1 MSRDRSHQAPEHSMI
16 RDLDRARWA
25 VLSPYIDEALEMPGA
40 ARPRWLEGLR
50 SRDPTL
56 AADVEALLDEYD
68 RLEAEEFLERPPTPR
83 ATLAG
88 QALGAYTLREQIGRG
103 GMGSVWLAE
112 RSDGRVE
119 GAAGGQ
125 RVNAGPNGRG
135 GR

>member
-25 VLSPYIDEALEMPGA
+25 VLSPYIDEALEMQGA
-40 ARPRWLEGLR
+40 ARPPWLEGLR

-83 ATLAG
+83 ATTAA
-88 QALGAYTLREQIGRG
+88 QALGAYTRREQTGRG

-112 RSDGRVE
+112 RSDGRFE
-119 GAAGGQ
+119 GVAA
-125 RVNAGPNGRG
+125 VKLLNASL
-135 GR
+135 